1 MCVAQFHLYQRRS
14 KQGQIGQT
22 FKWELPFL
30 RERGGGEERGRRRG
44 RDGSHHVIREDK
56 LMQTLLRH
64 FGFWTRNRKR
74 RNTWNIVPFFCL
86 YFVKEFPLCPFTEK
100 VFLKYNEASLYIGSK
115 WNHNNNNIILKQN
128 KTTAEWFALFDKVS
142 TVPAASSCSSSS
154 SSSALWLHWRILRS
168 LAIHP
173 KRLFL
178 ASIGYH
184 VTVFFFIVFSLSH
197 K

>member
-30 RERGGGEERGRRRG
+30 RERGGGGGKREEKGERWLTSRHPWRQT
-44 RDGSHHVIREDK
+44 HANTAEAFWILDK
-56 LMQTLLRH
+56 KQKKEKHLEYC
-64 FGFWTRNRKR
+64 
-74 RNTWNIVPFFCL
+74 PFFCL

>member
-1 MCVAQFHLYQRRS
+1 MCRPVSPLPEEVQTRSNRPNIQVRVALPQRE
-14 KQGQIGQT
+14 G
-22 FKWELPFL
+22 
-30 RERGGGEERGRRRG
+30 RGGRKEGGEGGEMAHITSSVKTNSCKHCWGILDFG
-44 RDGSHHVIREDK
+44 QETEKGE
-56 LMQTLLRH
+56 TLGILSL
-64 FGFWTRNRKR
+64 
-74 RNTWNIVPFFCL
+74 FCL